1 MRNRI
6 LGKDLEVSAVSLG
19 CMGFSHAYG
28 VATEREDAVRA
39 IQAGYEMGYTMF
51 DTAECY
57 LGTNADGSTSYN
69 EELVGEALAPY
80 RNHVKIATK
89 FGVHHEGRTIITD
102 SRPEV
107 IRASV
112 DMSLRRLGTDHIDL
126 YYQHRI
132 DTAIPAE
139 EVAGVMEELIRAG
152 KITHW
157 GISEANEEYLR
168 KAHAV
173 CPVTAIQNRYSMM
186 YRNYEAMFS
195 TLEAL
200 CVGLVAFSPMANGL
214 LTGKYDA
221 ASKFADGD
229 YRNVMPQFTEE
240 AMEKNRA
247 LFALLGELAKEKN
260 ATDAQISMA
269 WMICKKPY
277 IVPIPGSR
285 KIERLKENA
294 GAADIILTAEEVQ
307 KIDDAL
313 AHMEMS
319 QVFSGSKVTK

>member
-1 MRNRI
+1 MRTRI

-89 FGVHHEGRTIITD
+89 FGVHHEGRTVVTD

-112 DMSLRRLGTDHIDL
+112 DMSLKRLGTDHIDL

-186 YRNYEAMFS
+186 YRDYEAMFPA
-195 TLEAL
+195 LEEL
-200 CVGLVAFSPMANGL
+200 GVGLVAFSPMANGL

-247 LFALLGELAKEKN
+247 LLALLGELAKEKN

-319 QVFSGSKVTK
+319 QVFGGSKVTK